1 MSPLAALLL
10 AISVFGVVRAKD
22 PVDCSKPPAGWP
34 RQPPNCC
41 DQPYPT
47 DQMRK
52 HLVGCIRQYG
62 APSSAVLTEKSV
74 RERRSCVEE
83 CVYRS
88 AGFINK
94 EDSVLQR
101 EAIEKQLQSISGDSW
116 KNAISESLNAC
127 FKEAEEIEDS
137 LSASSSV
144 EEESSC
150 SSIPER
156 LTFCLS
162 RQLFLNCPED
172 TWKNS
177 QECQVVKNRME
188 ECKQLLPPPPI
199 RFIRPGPRPPI
210 VDQ

>member
-1 MSPLAALLL
+1 MSPLPVVLIAF
-10 AISVFGVVRAKD
+10 SVLGVVRAD
-22 PVDCSKPPAGWP
+22 SVDCSKPPKGWP

-41 DQPYPT
+41 DQPYPS
-47 DQMRK
+47 DEMRK
-52 HLVGCIRQYG
+52 HLVSCIRQFV
-62 APSSAVLTEKSV
+62 APTSAVLTEKSI

-94 EDSVLQR
+94 DDNVLQR
-101 EAIEKQLQSISGDSW
+101 EAIEKQLQSVAGKSW
-116 KNAISESLNAC
+116 GKAITASLDAC
-127 FKEAEEIEDS
+127 FKEAEELEDS
-137 LSASSSV
+137 DSASSSV

-162 RQLFLNCPED
+162 RNLFLNCPED
-172 TWKNS
+172 VWKNT
-177 QECQVVKNRME
+177 QECQIVKNRME

-210 VDQ
+210 VEQ